1 MTLYDGTVEYYAK
14 YRPGYAPEF
23 YQKVFAEC
31 AIDKKSVVM
40 DLACGPGIVALDI
53 APQVRKVIAV
63 DIEQE
68 FIAKGKE
75 LAAER
80 GLSNIEWHLL
90 AAEEITTLGQMVDMI
105 ICSHA
110 FHWLNREKVA
120 ELAFRMLRPNGALVI
135 TSDMTAA
142 HWTTDKLKK
151 LVNKLTGNHLDKIN
165 KTRRCDCS
173 KTHEQVL
180 AEAGFIV
187 NKIIVDCGIRLT
199 NPEKVLGWYLS
210 TSFANPKVL
219 GGNLQEFKTKVLKL
233 LNSMPAEAFQE
244 DNKAQAIIAFK
255 K

>member
-1 MTLYDGTVEYYAK
+1 MSLYSGTVEYYAK
-14 YRPGYAPEF
+14 YRPGYAPQF
-23 YQKVFAEC
+23 YQKIFAEC
-31 AIDKKSVVM
+31 GIDNKAVVM

-80 GLSNIEWHLL
+80 GLSNINWHWLD
-90 AAEEITTLGQMVDMI
+90 AEEITTLGQMVDMI

-120 ELAFRMLRPNGALVI
+120 ELAYRMLRPNGALVI
-135 TSDMTAA
+135 TSDMSAP

-151 LVNKLTGNHLDKIN
+151 LVNKLTGNFIDKLS
-165 KTRRCDCS
+165 KTRRCDS
-173 KTHEQVL
+173 RKTHEQVL
-180 AEAGFIV
+180 AEAGFEV
-187 NKIIVDCGIRLT
+187 SKVVVDCGIRMT

-210 TSFANPKVL
+210 TSFANPEVL
-219 GGNLQEFKTKVLKL
+219 GKNLEEFKTKVLNL

-244 DNKAQAIIAFK
+244 ENKAQAIIAFK